1 MEEQIK
7 ILEERIN
14 VLETLLLKDPW
25 RILLGEAVSE
35 YIKEHY
41 PYAGSYD
48 TDLYWRVFES
58 MKEQIKTL
66 LMGGDH

>member
-7 ILEERIN
+7 ILEEKVNI
-14 VLETLLLKDPW
+14 LEALLLKNPW
-25 RILLGEAVSE
+25 EILLDDIVRD
-35 YIKEHY
+35 YIREHY
-41 PYAGSYD
+41 PYGNGY
-48 TDLYWRVFES
+48 TDLYSKVLES